1 MSGDTASELDAFQ
14 SFAHERLD
22 AESYRVVE
30 STLALYRE
38 RQRELERLREELRP
52 ALEQSERGESREI
65 DFEQL
70 MEEGRRRLAEE
81 GITD

>member
-1 MSGDTASELDAFQ
+1 MSGDTASELDAFE

-22 AESYRVVE
+22 AESYQVVE
-30 STLALYRE
+30 HTLAQYRQ

-52 ALEQSERGESREI
+52 ALEQSRRGESREL
-65 DFEQL
+65 DFDQL
-70 MEEGRRRLAEE
+70 IAEERARLAEE

>member
-14 SFAHERLD
+14 SFAQERLD

-30 STLALYRE
+30 NTLALYRE
-38 RQRELERLREELRP
+38 RQRQLERLREELRP

-65 DFEQL
+65 DFEQFKAVA
-70 MEEGRRRLAEE
+70 RQRLADK
-81 GITD
+81 GITG